1 VRVDHDR
8 GVCRREGTNNRSQ
21 IQSRPFGQ
29 GRVAA
34 AVGTA
39 VNPATVLL
47 SGLSAALLLAAW
59 LYPDYRY
66 LSVVALAPLLVGLSR
81 GRVNE
86 GLALGFFFGI
96 FFFAVRSLDILS
108 GDLIVVLRQGL
119 VGTFVLTI
127 FSGLAAWSV
136 QRYGLNA
143 VTVAVFWVFVEPAL
157 VALGLE
163 GGLFRPLVD
172 STGVVHRLALTF
184 GLAVVSTAVI
194 LLNVLLIL
202 AIDKVAKRAKVRPPD
217 ISVDERNWDLKSAA
231 GLLAQKLFSVP
242 ESRGPPGVLLTG

>member
-1 VRVDHDR
+1 
-8 GVCRREGTNNRSQ
+8 
-21 IQSRPFGQ
+21 
-29 GRVAA
+29 
-34 AVGTA
+34 VGTA